1 MSTATS
7 LIRRE
12 WLEHKTGFGWVPIA
26 VLGALMVLT
35 VFVLMFASTTSA
47 TINISSD
54 RNSDGV
60 NISLG
65 DRVGNAD
72 VVSFVLQEGLLNLL
86 DYTAWS
92 DEELTDRIDK
102 ARTSVAL
109 PFQLVYFLVAVFALL
124 GSLHEDRRDRTVLFW
139 KSMPVSDSETV
150 LAKLVHIA
158 WVAPVV
164 TIGAILAYQ
173 IFILLIVSIAGDG
186 GFWRLWSHSG
196 LIMEFIE
203 LTVGYFIQGLWAL
216 PIYGWLL
223 LVSAVANR
231 VPFVWAVLLPIVPAV
246 LEPVL
251 FSSSI
256 VSDGVANH
264 FRFAALPSAANM
276 SRDGFEPAVHIGE
289 QLRLLAT
296 TDLWI
301 GIVIGAGFVAGA
313 IYMRHRNNEI

>member
-1 MSTATS
+1 MTAVIQ
-7 LIRRE
+7 LLKRE

-26 VLGALMVLT
+26 VLGTLVVLT
-35 VFVLMFASTTSA
+35 VFVLMFANTTSA
-47 TINISSD
+47 TVNISSD

-65 DRVGNAD
+65 DRDGSAD
-72 VVSFVLQEGLLNLL
+72 VVSFVLQEGLLAMFN
-86 DYTAWS
+86 YTDWS

-109 PFQLVYFLVAVFALL
+109 PFQLVYLLVAVFALL

-164 TIGAILAYQ
+164 TITAILAYQ
-173 IFILLIVSIAGDG
+173 IFILLIVSIAGNG

-196 LIMEFIE
+196 LIMEVIE

-231 VPFVWAVLLPIVPAV
+231 VPFVWAVLIPIVPAV

-264 FRFAALPSAANM
+264 LRFAALPSAANM

-301 GIVIGAGFVAGA
+301 GIVIGAGFIAAA

>member
-26 VLGALMVLT
+26 VLGMLVVLT

-47 TINISSD
+47 TINISD
-54 RNSDGV
+54 RNSDGA
-60 NISLG
+60 NISFG
-65 DRVGNAD
+65 DRDGSAD
-72 VVSFVLQEGLLNLL
+72 VVSFVLQEGLLAMFN
-86 DYTAWS
+86 YTDWS

-164 TIGAILAYQ
+164 TITAILAYQ

-196 LIMEFIE
+196 LIMEFVE
-203 LTVGYFIQGLWAL
+203 LTVGYLIQGLWAL

-301 GIVIGAGFVAGA
+301 GIVIGAGFVAMA